1 MYIVEFALKNSP
13 MPLTVQKED
22 KAAAESTYKQ
32 ALDAMKSGDPVTL
45 EVACDKM
52 TDKKVAVFVKELAAV
67 QMYEKSG
74 SAGAGGRA
82 PGFFALAE

>member
-1 MYIVEFALKNSP
+1 

-22 KAAAESTYKQ
+22 KDAADKTYQQ
-32 ALDAMKSGDPVTL
+32 ALDAMKTGNPVIIEAT
-45 EVACDKM
+45 CDKM
-52 TDKKVAVFVKELAAV
+52 TDKKVSVAVSELAAV

-82 PGFFALAE
+82 PGFFALADND

>member
-1 MYIVEFALKNSP
+1 

-22 KAAAESTYKQ
+22 KEAADKLYQQ
-32 ALDAMKSGDPVTL
+32 ALDAMKGGNPVML
-45 EVACDKM
+45 EATCDKM
-52 TDKKVAVFVKELAAV
+52 TDKKVAVSVSDLAAV

-82 PGFFALAE
+82 PGFFALADND